1 MDISLISK
9 RPGEEGFIY
18 TNDNNINI
26 VPVNNLIHGI
36 VNDDIPLLIT
46 TPNEPISISKI
57 DINCFDQN
65 VYLGDG
71 FVNCFLRWLSLQ
83 SNKISIIDSA
93 SMLINN
99 LIDEKSNKVKEII
112 STQHLILIPIC
123 TGNHWIIYFIIRS
136 SENSFMLILMDS
148 FFTVKRTQFTNTI
161 FK

>member
-1 MDISLISK
+1 MDSSLTSK
-9 RPGEEGFIY
+9 PPGEFVDIY
-18 TNDNNINI
+18 ANDNNPNI
-26 VPVNNLIHGI
+26 IPMNNLINGRFPTDFQPLILLKSTGI
-36 VNDDIPLLIT
+36 VNDNIPFLIT

-57 DINCFDQN
+57 DITCFDQN

-112 STQHLILIPIC
+112 STQHLILIPI
-123 TGNHWIIYFIIRS
+123 
-136 SENSFMLILMDS
+136 
-148 FFTVKRTQFTNTI
+148 
-161 FK
+161 